1 MKTNFLHKKGWYPHT
16 INIETKDNRFK
27 YVITVSLYYSI
38 GTGEMHFNSK
48 SMVLKAQYYKCGR
61 EFQYYTIIGLT
72 KYVSNKH
79 SS

>member
-38 GTGEMHFNSK
+38 GTGEMRFNSK
-48 SMVLKAQYYKCGR
+48 SMSFKSTIFLKMW
-61 EFQYYTIIGLT
+61 TIISILLL
-72 KYVSNKH
+72 
-79 SS
+79 

>member
-38 GTGEMHFNSK
+38 GTVVQVK
-48 SMVLKAQYYKCGR
+48 CVLIVNQW
-61 EFQYYTIIGLT
+61 F
-72 KYVSNKH
+72 
-79 SS
+79 

>member
-38 GTGEMHFNSK
+38 GTGEMLFNSK
-48 SMVLKAQYYKCGR
+48 LMGFKSTIFFKMG
-61 EFQYYTIIGLT
+61 TIISILYYYRVD
-72 KYVSNKH
+72 KISLK
-79 SS
+79 